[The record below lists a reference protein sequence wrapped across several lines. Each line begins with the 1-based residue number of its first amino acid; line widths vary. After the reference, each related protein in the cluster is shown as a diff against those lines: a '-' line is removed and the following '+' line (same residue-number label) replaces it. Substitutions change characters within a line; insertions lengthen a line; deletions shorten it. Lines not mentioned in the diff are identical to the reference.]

1 MRSSSPLLLGLAA
14 ALTAAPALAQTAKSA
29 TPAAA
34 SDPIIITAGAEHIRA
49 SQLDA
54 LIAAAPDQ
62 TRAEMEA
69 NKRAVAEELGK
80 MLALDAE
87 AKRQGLDQSPA
98 FKVQMMVARD
108 SALAKAEVEKLQ
120 NTAKPTD
127 AQIQSYYTAHAAEF
141 QQTKLRHILV
151 GDNETPNGP
160 NPRTKEAALAKANDV
175 EARLKKGEAFAAV
188 AKETSDDPGSKD
200 KGGELGAISPGQTV
214 PEFESAVAKL
224 PVGQVSE
231 PIHTRF
237 GYHIVEVESRTT
249 VPLTEA
255 KANIEQQLATQTVT
269 DAINKIAAD
278 AHVTLNDSYF
288 GPAKPAGPGH

>member
-1 MRSSSPLLLGLAA
+1 MRSGCPFLLGLAA
-14 ALTAAPALAQTAKSA
+14 AMAAVPAFAQTAKPS
-29 TPAAA
+29 AAA
-34 SDPIIITAGAEHIRA
+34 TDPIVITAGVEHIRA

-108 SALAKAEVEKLQ
+108 SALAKAEVERLQ
-120 NTAKPTD
+120 TTAKPTD
-127 AQIQSYYTAHAAEF
+127 AQIQAYYTAHASEF

-175 EARLKKGEAFAAV
+175 EARLKKGDTFAAV
-188 AKETSDDPGSKD
+188 AKEVSDDPGSKD
-200 KGGELGAISPGQTV
+200 KGGELGQISPGQTV

-255 KANIEQQLATQTVT
+255 KSNIEQQLATQSVT
-269 DAINKIAAD
+269 DAINKIATD
-278 AHVTLNDSYF
+278 AHITLNDSYF
-288 GPAKPAGPGH
+288 GPVKPAGPGH

>member
-1 MRSSSPLLLGLAA
+1 M
-14 ALTAAPALAQTAKSA
+14 TAAPALAQTAKSA

-188 AKETSDDPGSKD
+188 AKETSDDPGSKG